1 MLMRFLFACLV
12 CLALTLPAAAQKPR
26 RDTLEPAPVSNG
38 APTDPQR
45 TLPYLAYTLGELHYL
60 SYACDGLDAQEW
72 RDRMAELL
80 NMEAPDRGRLRNRLI
95 DSFNDGYR
103 EQQRYRPICGP
114 EVDAERRA
122 LAHRGRD
129 LAEMMRSNYFD

>member
-1 MLMRFLFACLV
+1 MRVLFACLV
-12 CLALTLPAAAQKPR
+12 SLLLALPAAAQKPR
-26 RDTLEPAPVSNG
+26 GTAPDPAPLN
-38 APTDPQR
+38 APNDPQR

-60 SYACDGLDAQEW
+60 SYACDGLDAQQW

-114 EVDAERRA
+114 EVEAERRA

-129 LAEMMRSNYFD
+129 LSEMMRSNYFD